1 MSRPPLDLRPGQS
14 VWCLDIDGNVHQCTI
29 VRPVSW
35 PCGEQ
40 CYAVRWPDGRILYA
54 ETELIR
60 QGEIRRCEVEMARA
74 QAEIATDEGALLG
87 YRDWKQ
93 EKELLEK

>member
-1 MSRPPLDLRPGQS
+1 MSRLNLRPGRH
-14 VWCLDIDGNVHQCTI
+14 VWFVGMDGKAHQGTI
-29 VRPVSW
+29 THRVDYM
-35 PCGEQ
+35 CGDQ
-40 CYAVRWPDGRILYA
+40 AYIVQISNTSAILVN
-54 ETELIR
+54 TGQIR
-60 QGEIRRCEVEMARA
+60 AGEIRRCEFEMARA